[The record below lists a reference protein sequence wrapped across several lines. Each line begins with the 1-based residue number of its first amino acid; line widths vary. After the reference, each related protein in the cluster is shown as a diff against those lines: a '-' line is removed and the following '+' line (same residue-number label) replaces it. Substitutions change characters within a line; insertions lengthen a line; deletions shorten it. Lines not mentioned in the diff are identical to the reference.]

1 MLFYEC
7 NIFYKMQE
15 ILQVWEEKW
24 EKVMEDLLEEN
35 NKLSSKIELFSRSLE
50 EWKEKIIVASMGG
63 IRNID
68 KMGKLPN

>member
-1 MLFYEC
+1 
-7 NIFYKMQE
+7 MQE